1 MREQRNEPGTLD
13 GDVDDDSVDAT
24 CSTPPRA
31 ADRGRTVDQ
40 RQERLLIETDRHR
53 IRGAVTLSRDGFRS
67 RISDMLNA
75 AERDF
80 IALTDVTI
88 EPLDGGAKMSCE
100 FLALARDEDRLRD
113 AARRLARARGPQPCG
128 CSRRS

>member
-1 MREQRNEPGTLD
+1 M
-13 GDVDDDSVDAT
+13 
-24 CSTPPRA
+24 
-31 ADRGRTVDQ
+31 DQ

-53 IRGAVTLSRDGFRS
+53 IRGHVTLSRDGFRS

-88 EPLDGGAKMSCE
+88 EPLDGGPKMTCE
-100 FLALARDEDRLRD
+100 FLALARTKIVF
-113 AARRLARARGPQPCG
+113 AMPLAD
-128 CSRRS
+128 

>member
-1 MREQRNEPGTLD
+1 ME
-13 GDVDDDSVDAT
+13 
-24 CSTPPRA
+24 
-31 ADRGRTVDQ
+31 Q

-53 IRGAVTLSRDGFRS
+53 IRGAVTLAREGFRS

-88 EPLDGGAKMSCE
+88 EPLNGGPALACE
-100 FLALARDEDRLRD
+100 FLALARAKIVFAIPDPD
-113 AARRLARARGPQPCG
+113 
-128 CSRRS
+128 